1 MEGPNNKGIPCG
13 DPYDKDSI
21 ADWDLYGGP
30 PILGNC
36 HSLKRVTNSNK
47 FRGHVLSLVS
57 EVRRL
62 RNSPGLWGSSAYG
75 FNVVKGVYKLPSLK
89 VT

>member
-1 MEGPNNKGIPCG
+1 MGVPLFWETATFEEI
-13 DPYDKDSI
+13 
-21 ADWDLYGGP
+21 
-30 PILGNC
+30 
-36 HSLKRVTNSNK
+36 TNSNK